1 MESSGPAARLRTDAY
16 REIPVPKFLVELE
29 PRIPAFFSNLGAVLF
44 PGRAAPL
51 WITSKPGVFWP
62 DVFIND
68 KLPWRGLVDSVTGH
82 VLVMTLIFTLT
93 YFGYFGSRPQQIQ
106 NPLHKTISYYSID
119 DYLPELNSGSR
130 PSKVELKGQPAYA
143 KQEIISVPPEP
154 DNTRQTIVTPS
165 DIKLKHDVAMPN
177 IVAWNRS
184 LPSAPISATPGR
196 KIKLAPLPEVVAPAP
211 EPVTRE
217 GAIHMPSELIQATA
231 VPPAVDPLTNRRNT
245 QGVQPDVVAPAADSL
260 LARRRDTS
268 SLQTDPHVVEPAAD
282 ILRKRTDVRVAV
294 ASAVEPAAD
303 VNAAKR
309 PAGAMNIA
317 RMGPDIAAPKLPTP
331 EQRALGPGDAAGG
344 SATRA
349 PEAGGSA
356 GKPAGGGAQTAASAP
371 PSPSI
376 EGLGNGHSSGQL
388 IALSVDP
395 VEVKGPIEIPGGS
408 RSGIFAAGPTGKP
421 GAPGTPDVHKGSDGA
436 GGNSTSKG
444 TGPGSGTNTAPAG
457 IYVGPGSTQTPAGAV
472 VANKPGSPPNSTE
485 PSFRDK
491 LMAAART
498 PDIGRQSAPG
508 STVDRPN
515 PIEQKVFGSKRY
527 YSLTLNMPNL
537 SSTTGSWII
546 RFAELKQSHDDVA
559 IAAPAVLKKVDP
571 AYPAE
576 LIRDKVEG
584 TVILYAII
592 HSDGSI
598 GEIKVLSSLEEKLDE
613 SAAKALARWKFA
625 PGMKNGQAIDLEAVV
640 QIPFKVRKMAF

>member
-1 MESSGPAARLRTDAY
+1 MDAY
-16 REIPVPKFLVELE
+16 QPIPVPKLLIELE

-44 PGRAAPL
+44 PRRATPL
-51 WITSKPGVFWP
+51 WMTSKPAAFWP

-68 KLPWRGLVDSVTGH
+68 RLPWRGLVDSITGH
-82 VLVMTLIFTLT
+82 VLVMALIFTLT
-93 YFGYFGSRPQQIQ
+93 YFGYFGSRPQQVQ
-106 NPLHKTISYYSID
+106 NPLRKTITYYSVA
-119 DYLPELNSGSR
+119 DYLPEVNSGSK
-130 PSKVELKGQPAYA
+130 PSKVELQGLPAYA

-177 IVAWNRS
+177 IVAWNPT
-184 LPSAPISATPGR
+184 LPAAPISATPGR
-196 KIKLAPLPEVVAPAP
+196 KMSLTPLPEVVAPAP

-217 GAIHMPSELIQATA
+217 GAIHMPNELIQATA
-231 VPPAVDPLTNRRNT
+231 VPPAVDPLTNRRNPIGA
-245 QGVQPDVVAPAADSL
+245 QHDVVAPTADAN
-260 LARRRDTS
+260 LARRRTLTN
-268 SLQTDPHVVEPAAD
+268 LQAEPHVVEPTAD
-282 ILRKRTDVRVAV
+282 LPRKPTDAHVAIP
-294 ASAVEPAAD
+294 SAVEPTAD

-317 RMGPDIAAPKLPTP
+317 KLGPDIAAPKLATP
-331 EQRALGPGDAAGG
+331 EQRALGPGESSGGAASRGSAPGG
-344 SATRA
+344 SAV
-349 PEAGGSA
+349 
-356 GKPAGGGAQTAASAP
+356 KPAGGGQTTAAAQAP
-371 PSPSI
+371 PNI
-376 EGLGNGHSSGQL
+376 EGLGNGRSAGQL
-388 IALSVDP
+388 IALSVEP
-395 VEVKGPIEIPGGS
+395 AEVRGPIEVPAGS

-436 GGNSTSKG
+436 GGSSATKS
-444 TGPGSGTNTAPAG
+444 TGPGDGKSKVPEG
-457 IYVGPGSTQTPAGAV
+457 IYVGPGSAQTPSGAV
-472 VANKPGSPPNSTE
+472 VANKPGSPPGTTE

-491 LMAAART
+491 LMAAARA
-498 PDIGRQSAPG
+498 PDIGRQSSPG

-537 SSTTGSWII
+537 SSTTGSWVI

-598 GEIKVLSSLEEKLDE
+598 GEIKVLSSLEEQLDH
-613 SAAKALARWKFA
+613 SAAKALSLWKFA